1 MAQSAYSG
9 RLFRELRTQ
18 EGLSQQHVAEQLGIS
33 RSTVA
38 NLEAGRHWMSDELLE
53 RVRERLPG
61 WDQALA
67 RGRLPKPAESSNR
80 SLVIDDLTITYV
92 FQESKSPSEIIQVRR
107 VRAVRS
113 GVSSYVLGLK
123 RTDEQALTVETH
135 VLWGGHLQDGPTTD
149 GQELATV
156 NFGRSLRRGEVHE
169 FALRSWVQRDASPD
183 NEIWLE
189 VSRPTKR
196 ASLHLTF
203 EGRRSV
209 QQAWTYQLEDAN
221 ADIPPN
227 SACGGLP
234 IGPDGQ
240 VTISFENPTPGRI
253 YALSWNW

>member
-1 MAQSAYSG
+1 M
-9 RLFRELRTQ
+9 
-18 EGLSQQHVAEQLGIS
+18 
-33 RSTVA
+33 
-38 NLEAGRHWMSDELLE
+38 
-53 RVRERLPG
+53 
-61 WDQALA
+61 
-67 RGRLPKPAESSNR
+67 PAESSNP

-123 RTDEQALTVETH
+123 RTDDQALTLETH
-135 VLWGGHLQDGPTTD
+135 LLWGGHLEDGPTTD

-156 NFGRSLRRGEVHE
+156 NFGRGLRRGEVHD

-196 ASLHLTF
+196 ASLHLAF

-209 QQAWTYQLEDAN
+209 RQAWTYQLEDESS
-221 ADIPPN
+221 DIPPADTCM
-227 SACGGLP
+227 SLP
-234 IGPDGQ
+234 TGPDGQ
-240 VTISFENPTPGRI
+240 VSITFENPSPGRI
-253 YALSWNW
+253 YALSWEW